1 MRARVAIVLVLAA
14 LLAACGSSGS
24 PKGKAGTTSPR
35 STATPGT
42 VSTALGQGVTANE
55 IKVGVMM
62 IDFKCIE
69 GAVDSIEPDQQ
80 QAFQAFFD
88 AINVQGINGRKIV
101 PIYKSYCPVDRQ
113 QEEAACTALTED
125 DHVFAA
131 IGTFYNLTGDAQLC
145 FAKQHKTVIVA
156 NQITRALVAKAPPGY
171 MVSPDIAPERRLDVI
186 MQLLKS
192 QNTLQGKTVGT
203 ISDAANK
210 SRVTTVVDPALK
222 DLGVKRGAAATL
234 AISSS
239 DTTAALSQL
248 DSFVERWKQDGTNAL
263 IFVGEDVVDKQF
275 VKKIKAAIPNMLIV
289 ADTTAPLNNGQDLQK
304 AHTVPNPYD
313 GAMSA
318 EGQTGME
325 HTQTPHFAYCRDIY
339 EKATGRKVPMPNVV
353 VKLPN
358 GKQDDIYAEEEDA
371 CRFTHFFA
379 EIAQKVGQYLNNDN
393 WVRTVDTFGPI
404 DDVGTLYASIHAG
417 KYDADDTYG
426 LVAFD
431 PTIGEAGDW
440 RHVTPVQNV
449 SGTG

>member
-1 MRARVAIVLVLAA
+1 MRARVVLVLVLATV
-14 LLAACGSSGS
+14 LAACGSSGS
-24 PKGKAGTTSPR
+24 SKAKSATTSPPTNKT
-35 STATPGT
+35 SGT
-42 VSTALGQGVTANE
+42 VSTLLGQGVTPTE

-62 IDFKCIE
+62 IDFTCIE

-101 PIYKSYCPVDRQ
+101 PVYKSYCPTDRS

-125 DHVFAA
+125 DHVFAT
-131 IGTFYNLTGDAQLC
+131 IGTFYNLEGDAQLC
-145 FAKQHKTVIVA
+145 FAKDHKTVIVA

-171 MVSPDIAPERRLDVI
+171 MVSPDIAPERRLEVI

-203 ISDAANK
+203 ISNAPNK

-222 DLGVKRGAAATL
+222 EMGVKQGAAATL
-234 AISSS
+234 SISSS
-239 DTTAALSQL
+239 DTTAALSEL
-248 DSFVERWKQDGTNAL
+248 DSFIERWKSDGTNAL

-275 VKKIKAAIPNMLIV
+275 VQKIKAAIPDTLIV
-289 ADTTAPLNNGQDLQK
+289 ADTTAPLSNGQDLQK

-318 EGQTGME
+318 EGQTGTE

-339 EKATGRKVPMPNVV
+339 QKATGRTVPAPTQV

-371 CRFTHFFA
+371 CRFTHFFQ
-379 EIAQKVGQYLNNDN
+379 EIAQRVGPYLNNAN
-393 WVRTVDTFGPI
+393 WVQTVDNYGPI

-431 PTIGEAGDW
+431 PTIGDAGDW